1 MPSPRRSKL
10 LASALVVGA
19 LGSVVALGVFGLFS
33 ATTQNSGNEISSG
46 TVALSDNDAGS
57 AEFNITAAKP
67 GDTWT
72 RCIKVSYNGSLP
84 ADLHIYTVGGAGP
97 LAPYLS
103 LKLSQGTQSE
113 ATFPSCT
120 GFTPDAT
127 NGTGT
132 LFEGP
137 AFGAIGN
144 TYETGAPVVP
154 FGQTVWNPGNSL
166 VFKSTLTLSAAA
178 PDLAQG
184 STTGVFTIFAEARN
198 NS

>member
-1 MPSPRRSKL
+1 MKSKHKIL
-10 LASALVVGA
+10 TSALVVA
-19 LGSVVALGVFGLFS
+19 VLGSVVAIGVFGMFS

-57 AEFNITAAKP
+57 AEFNVTGAKP
-67 GDTWT
+67 GESWT

-84 ADLHIYTVGGAGP
+84 ADVHIYSTGGAGS
-97 LAPYLS
+97 LAPYLA

-137 AFGAIGN
+137 AFGAIGSE
-144 TYETGAPVVP
+144 YATGSSVVP
-154 FGQTVWNPGNSL
+154 FGNSSWKTGDSL
-166 VFKSTLTLSAAA
+166 VLKSTLTLSSAA
-178 PDLAQG
+178 PDIAQG
-184 STTGVFTIFAEARN
+184 ATTGVFTLFAEAHDH
-198 NS
+198 